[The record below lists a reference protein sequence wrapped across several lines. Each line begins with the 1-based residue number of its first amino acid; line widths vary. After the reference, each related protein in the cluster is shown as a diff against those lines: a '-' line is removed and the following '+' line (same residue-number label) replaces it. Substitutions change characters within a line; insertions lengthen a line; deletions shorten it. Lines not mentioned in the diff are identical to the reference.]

1 MSTAWLT
8 GATGAWGGAFTQA
21 LLEAGFD
28 VLALGRRDVPAFAAR
43 AVELG
48 RGWGFVQLDL
58 SKPFSLAE
66 LQAAAPEPLRG
77 VPDVFIHAAV
87 STEGDRAALVGADYL
102 APAALIDAVA
112 QAMLER
118 GSGRIGVLVPQN
130 ARLGMAGLGDFSSAQ
145 AALWTWS
152 EAERD
157 VLSRMARGI
166 TLTVV
171 IPPRTASAT
180 QRYVAAQSGR
190 SARLGSPDARGLLRA
205 ILAGRRRSGRRPILA
220 ALAML
225 FR

>member
-102 APAALIDAVA
+102 APAAGKDCPE
-112 QAMLER
+112 QAPRVRWAE
-118 GSGRIGVLVPQN
+118 
-130 ARLGMAGLGDFSSAQ
+130 AGAA
-145 AALWTWS
+145 AALRGDISLRRGCRPGWDDDGQGDAAS
-152 EAERD
+152 H
-157 VLSRMARGI
+157 ARQHVPLCLAPG
-166 TLTVV
+166 
-171 IPPRTASAT
+171 PKCS
-180 QRYVAAQSGR
+180 
-190 SARLGSPDARGLLRA
+190 LR
-205 ILAGRRRSGRRPILA
+205 R
-220 ALAML
+220 
-225 FR
+225 